1 MGYIGKRGGDLS
13 RIAQDFTV
21 EVFARG
27 DVQAKLRQ
35 ALSSTGRLRQRS
47 SPLQPV
53 LMMWLILHLPV
64 FRSES
69 IPAVLGRLVAGL
81 RGRMRGLPM
90 HPAEDDALA
99 HARSRIGVAPLRA
112 LFRSLG
118 EEVKPVPSFHEYRL
132 WAMDGVQLTM
142 PDTPRNLA
150 VFKQPRMSRGRAAFP
165 RMRAVG
171 LQDIVTRRFRDV
183 RFGMLTTGERQ
194 LAGPLLKH
202 LGEGDL
208 VSLDRGF
215 YGIPLFVPLRA
226 RQVHF
231 LARVPT
237 QAKFKAIAGTRK
249 RGGDYLADIQGPDAS
264 GRWACMRVRVVEYRL
279 RGFGNV
285 RLATSVLDLSIPALD
300 WILAYHRRWEIE
312 IGFDEIKTHQS
323 SFAGG
328 SLKTVFRSKTP
339 RGVMQEAYAL
349 FCSYNLIRQTMAVA
363 AVAHQLSPESVSF
376 VGALRAIAQM
386 LPRMRSASTEQLPG
400 LYQQL
405 LKDIAT
411 QRLRPRR
418 SRRYP
423 RVVKVKM
430 SNYALKRPC
439 HRQVF
444 FNLRWIRIGA

>member
-1 MGYIGKRGGDLS
+1 MDSIGKRGGDLS
-13 RIAQDFTV
+13 RIARDFTV

-27 DVQAKLRQ
+27 DVQGKLKQ
-35 ALSSTGRLRQRS
+35 ALFSTGRLRQRT

-53 LMMWLILHLPV
+53 LMMWLILHLPI

-81 RGRMRGLPM
+81 RGRLGGLPM

-112 LFRSLG
+112 LFQSLG
-118 EEVKPVPSFHEYRL
+118 EEVKPSASFHEYRL

-150 VFKQPRMSRGRAAFP
+150 VFKQHKMSRGRAAFP
-165 RMRAVG
+165 RVRAVG
-171 LQDIVTRRFRDV
+171 LQDVVTRRFRDV
-183 RFGMLTTGERQ
+183 RFGTLATGERL
-194 LAGPLLKH
+194 LAAPLLKH

-208 VSLDRGF
+208 LSLDRGF
-215 YGIPLFVPLRA
+215 YGIPLFVPLREH
-226 RQVHF
+226 QIHF

-237 QAKFKAIAGTRK
+237 QAKFKAVAGTRK
-249 RGGDYLADIQGPDAS
+249 TDGDYLADIQGPDVS
-264 GRWACMRVRVVEYRL
+264 GRWATMRVRVIEYRL
-279 RGFGNV
+279 RGFGKV

-312 IGFDEIKTHQS
+312 IGFDEIKTHQLS
-323 SFAGG
+323 HAGG
-328 SLKTVFRSKTP
+328 ALKTVFRSKTP

-349 FCSYNLIRQTMAVA
+349 FCSYNLVRETMAVA
-363 AVAHQLSPESVSF
+363 AAAHRLPTESISF

-386 LPRMRSASTEQLPG
+386 LPRMRSASTEQLPA
-400 LYQQL
+400 LYLQL
-405 LKDIAT
+405 LEDIVA

-418 SRRYP
+418 NRRYP

-430 SNYALKRPC
+430 SNYALKRPR

-444 FNLRWIRIGA
+444 FDLRLIKIGA